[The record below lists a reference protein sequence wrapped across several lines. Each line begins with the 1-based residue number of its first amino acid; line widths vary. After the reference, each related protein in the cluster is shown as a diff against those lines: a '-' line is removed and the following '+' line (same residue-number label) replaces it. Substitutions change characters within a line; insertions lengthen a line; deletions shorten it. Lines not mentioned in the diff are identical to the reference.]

1 MEFEQSHVA
10 AGDLGEFVAGVE
22 DSLLLSGQAE
32 HVASADASDHPARVV
47 RCRLPGTAVKP
58 VAQG

>member
-32 HVASADASDHPARVV
+32 HVAPPMRATTQRALSGAA
-47 RCRLPGTAVKP
+47 CRALPSNP
-58 VAQG
+58 